1 MMHIET
7 CSVIVAL
14 EQLQV
19 KSVRSHGEAA
29 IALVRQLR
37 CGSHCQQ
44 QVKAARNPQSPL
56 TPQAGIL
63 ASNIFA
69 CSNSWLTAVSAGAVL
84 SLEVACIFLLAA
96 ITRDGS
102 LSPKVAF
109 SLCTTGL
116 AEAHAAARTTM
127 DCRNEERRMAADA
140 ALLSSSLKDR
150 CTVVIHTHL
159 SKIGKGVL
167 VKDESFEASQV
178 DSAQATGL

>member
-1 MMHIET
+1 M
-7 CSVIVAL
+7 IVAL

-116 AEAHAAARTTM
+116 AEAHAAARTTK
-127 DCRNEERRMAADA
+127 DWKNDQKRMVDVVAMRS
-140 ALLSSSLKDR
+140 LSKDR
-150 CTVVIHTHL
+150 
-159 SKIGKGVL
+159 
-167 VKDESFEASQV
+167 
-178 DSAQATGL
+178 